1 MLSLDVRLELEGV
14 RLEFLLEM
22 SEHPFGICRPTE
34 LGDDLVGTVRSD
46 ENDLCSN
53 FHLFPLMFATATL
66 CSISSHRSISRRSI
80 GPIGPTVSTSL
91 ARKRI
96 IIRMLS
102 AFMLFPLS
110 LVWSR
115 VLDRT

>member
-22 SEHPFGICRPTE
+22 SEHPFGICHPTE
-34 LGDDLVGTVRSD
+34 LGDDFVGTVRSD

-66 CSISSHRSISRRSI
+66 C
-80 GPIGPTVSTSL
+80 
-91 ARKRI
+91 
-96 IIRMLS
+96 
-102 AFMLFPLS
+102 
-110 LVWSR
+110 
-115 VLDRT
+115 